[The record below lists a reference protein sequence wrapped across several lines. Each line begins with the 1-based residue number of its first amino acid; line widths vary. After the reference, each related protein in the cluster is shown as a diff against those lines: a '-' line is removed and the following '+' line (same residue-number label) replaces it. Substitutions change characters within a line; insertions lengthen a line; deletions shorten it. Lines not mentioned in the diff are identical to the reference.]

1 MTPIFRLLHS
11 TTTGSIGTRLFSDTN
26 VTLEQ
31 AGFCRSK
38 VGSPIRR
45 SMRALRRTTFRERPI
60 HFLQAPH
67 SVTKHSI
74 MAALIYASASYGETT
89 PFLGAVLSRLA
100 ALFIMVMRRL
110 PGTRL
115 TNKTAGRTS

>member
-11 TTTGSIGTRLFSDTN
+11 ITTGSIGTRLFSDTN

-38 VGSPIRR
+38 GGTPIRR
-45 SMRALRRTTFRERPI
+45 SMHALRRTTFRERPI

-67 SVTKHSI
+67 SVTRHSI
-74 MAALIYASASYGETT
+74 MAELICASASFGETT
-89 PFLGAVLSRLA
+89 PSLKAALSHLG
-100 ALFIMVMRRL
+100 ALFIMVMRHL
-110 PGTRL
+110 PGTR
-115 TNKTAGRTS
+115 